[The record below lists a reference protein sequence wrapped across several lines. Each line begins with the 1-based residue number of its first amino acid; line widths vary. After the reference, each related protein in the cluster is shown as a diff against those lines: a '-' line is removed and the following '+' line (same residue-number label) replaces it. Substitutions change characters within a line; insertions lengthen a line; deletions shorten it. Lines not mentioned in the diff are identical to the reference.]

1 MFQITWTQKAEKQL
15 NQTLLYW
22 NNRNKSNSYSK
33 KLLKEIKKTEI
44 YLTENPNSGITIGY
58 NSVLKI
64 SVLRVFSIIYKLK
77 EKQIMILAFWDNRRN
92 PDNLEL

>member
-33 KLLKEIKKTEI
+33 KLLKEIKKREI

-58 NSVLKI
+58 DSILKI
-64 SVLRVFSIIYKLK
+64 SVLRVFSLIYKFK
-77 EKQIMILAFWDNRRN
+77 EEKISLAFWDNRRN
-92 PDNLEL
+92 PENLEL